1 MKLLSMLLLV
11 ASAIAAPIPTSLSHD
26 EVSLSPDEK
35 RGGLVLAATGHKAAA
50 AVTMASNDYKVAAIH
65 QAGGVGNGNAAA
77 VHMASN
83 GHEALAMH
91 QLNKGR
97 MLEGDGLESSTL
109 ADVEADGE
117 GAPDEKRGGLLLAA
131 TGHHNAAAVTMASNG
146 HKVAAL
152 HQAGGLGNGNA
163 ATVHMASNG
172 HGMLAMHRLNGR

>member
-11 ASAIAAPIPTSLSHD
+11 ASAIAATIPTSLSHD

-35 RGGLVLAATGHKAAA
+35 RGGLVLAATGHNAAA

-77 VHMASN
+77 VHMASS

-97 MLEGDGLESSTL
+97 MLEGDVESSTL
-109 ADVEADGE
+109 ADVEANGE
-117 GAPDEKRGGLLLAA
+117 DAPDEKRGGLILAS
-131 TGHHNAAAVTMASNG
+131 TGHHNAASVHMASNG

-163 ATVHMASNG
+163 ATVHVASNG